1 MELKEVRIWNV
12 KYNLLTTSEIADIV
26 SHWIDEGRKGIH
38 LTGANA
44 DTIALAQTDQLLQRA
59 IMDSDIVNV
68 DSTLPAYFLRRK
80 GYALKERVPTPDVME
95 EFLRIANAKRQKVF
109 FLGAKQETLD
119 KLKVILTREYPDMVI
134 TGMQNG
140 YYSKEDE
147 GEIVDTISAAAPDYL
162 FIALPSPAK
171 EHFILKYKKL
181 INVGVFYGVGG
192 ALDAKSGI
200 FKRPP
205 KWLREYG
212 MEYILRLLRKPNV
225 YARRVPLTLSF
236 IKLATS

>member
-95 EFLRIANAKRQKVF
+95 ETEGL
-109 FLGAKQETLD
+109 LPG
-119 KLKVILTREYPDMVI
+119 
-134 TGMQNG
+134 
-140 YYSKEDE
+140 SKA
-147 GEIVDTISAAAPDYL
+147 G
-162 FIALPSPAK
+162 
-171 EHFILKYKKL
+171 
-181 INVGVFYGVGG
+181 
-192 ALDAKSGI
+192 DA
-200 FKRPP
+200 
-205 KWLREYG
+205 
-212 MEYILRLLRKPNV
+212 
-225 YARRVPLTLSF
+225 
-236 IKLATS
+236 

>member
-95 EFLRIANAKRQKVF
+95 EFMKIANAKRQKVF

>member
-95 EFLRIANAKRQKVF
+95 EFLKIANAKRQKVF

-134 TGMQNG
+134 SGMQNG

-181 INVGVFYGVGG
+181 INVGVFYGIGG

>member
-95 EFLRIANAKRQKVF
+95 EFLKIANAKRQKVF

>member
-95 EFLRIANAKRQKVF
+95 EFMKIANAKRQKVF

-147 GEIVDTISAAAPDYL
+147 GEIVDTISAGAPDYL